1 MVKLTIDETEYETDD
16 FNEDQSKLLNEITY
30 NSNIQKQLD
39 YQIYTLKQVG
49 DSLVANLSKTLQDKN
64 KKENAKTKS
73 DRNT

>member
-1 MVKLTIDETEYETDD
+1 MVKLTIDEIEYETDD

-49 DSLVANLSKTLQDKN
+49 DSLVANLNKTLQDKTEE
-64 KKENAKTKS
+64 KKAKPK
-73 DRNT
+73 

>member
-1 MVKLTIDETEYETDD
+1 MVKLTIDEIEYETDE

-49 DSLVANLSKTLQDKN
+49 DSLVANLNKTLRD
-64 KKENAKTKS
+64 KTKEKKAKPK
-73 DRNT
+73 

>member
-1 MVKLTIDETEYETDD
+1 MVKLTIDEIEYETDE

-49 DSLVANLSKTLQDKN
+49 DSLVANLNKTLQDKTKE
-64 KKENAKTKS
+64 KKAKPK
-73 DRNT
+73 